1 MHSVSS
7 HIFFQYRIY
16 DKDHIINSLVSKE
29 GKNNNIQNNNNKSC
43 HILSWVF
50 IFSYFFS
57 SSQELISHTKY
68 PLASVQLDKMNELRP
83 TDNNKKKEKKR
94 KLKYLI
100 LISREKVTFMSMS
113 HRLHFHINY
122 NNIHT
127 YMYKHVLN
135 GKLECLFFSLF
146 TILSFFAVVTVAF
159 YVVVV

>member
-1 MHSVSS
+1 MPHFIMGS
-7 HIFFQYRIY
+7 HF
-16 DKDHIINSLVSKE
+16 
-29 GKNNNIQNNNNKSC
+29 
-43 HILSWVF
+43 
-50 IFSYFFS
+50 FSYFFS

-68 PLASVQLDKMNELRP
+68 PLASVQLDKMSELRP

-113 HRLHFHINY
+113 HLLHFHINY
-122 NNIHT
+122 NNIHNIT